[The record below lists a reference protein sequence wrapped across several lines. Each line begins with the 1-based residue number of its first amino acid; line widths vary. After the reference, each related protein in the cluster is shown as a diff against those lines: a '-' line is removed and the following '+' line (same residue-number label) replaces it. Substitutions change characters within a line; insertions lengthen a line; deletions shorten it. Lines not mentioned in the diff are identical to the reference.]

1 MDLIEILVMALSL
14 SVDSLVVSMSGSVT
28 VGRINFRKVMTVA
41 LVFGIVQAALL
52 FLGWLLGASVVSLVH
67 RVAHIIGF
75 VILLY
80 IGGSMVWSAFRENGG
95 DKVDLGGLSRLLV
108 AAVATSIDAFAVGV
122 SLAMSDVTRHDMF
135 ILTAGVGLV
144 TMLASGFGIA
154 CGSFLGRRFGR
165 PARVV
170 GGLALIAIGVKLLM
184 GPVC

>member
-28 VGRINFRKVMTVA
+28 VGRINFSKVMSVA
-41 LVFGIVQAALL
+41 LVFGIVQAVLL

-80 IGGSMVWSAFRENGG
+80 IGGSMAWSALRGDDG
-95 DKVDLGGLSRLLV
+95 DKVDLGGMSRLLV
-108 AAVATSIDAFAVGV
+108 AAVATSIDALAVGV
-122 SLAMSDVTRHDMF
+122 SLAMSDVSLSDMSV
-135 ILTAGVGLV
+135 LTAAVGLV
-144 TMLASGFGIA
+144 TMLASGSGIA

-170 GGLALIAIGVKLLM
+170 GGLALIAIGVKLVM
-184 GPVC
+184 GSVC